1 MLTKIAIKN
10 VKRSFKDY
18 IVYFLTLM
26 LSVSIFF
33 VFNSIDSPSTALAIS
48 DSQRQLMDFFG
59 KAISVLSIFISIVLG
74 FLIVYANGFMIKR
87 RKKEFGTYLLLGMSK
102 KKVSLI
108 LTIETLIVGLSSLAA
123 GLIVGTFASQFM
135 TNLIAKQLEIRLDKF
150 LFTFSFSTCIET
162 ITSFGIIFLAVM
174 VFNILSLSRCKLI
187 NLLYASKFNQKL
199 KIKKLWLTVTLF
211 IISIIMLGT
220 SYYTILNKS
229 TNIFDSSG
237 KGLKIILI
245 CTISICIGIF
255 LLFMSLSE
263 LLLKISQKNK
273 KLYYKNLNIF
283 NFKQINSKINSTH
296 LSMTI
301 VSLLMIV
308 ALITMPIIN
317 MFSEITNKETEA
329 YYPADIY
336 ISAHS
341 FNNSEE
347 DNDSES
353 TEEILR
359 EKGVNIEEFNS
370 LFSHKTE
377 YRYATLNYSTDPLS
391 NPYFEELCKEDSLSI
406 GAYIKET
413 DYNKIVNDLNIGNEV
428 HLNDNEFSIAANTSN
443 IKDIDRSIDILVK
456 YHKFE
461 FEQISKENIK
471 FKSSESLSTN
481 PLQGNS
487 PFIIV
492 SDNFAAENLKYYYN
506 PSIIGYLKPDKK
518 DSNLKLEEVL
528 SKGNIKLQEAK
539 NFQLDDREYFINSSS
554 KISYLAENKTA
565 IFFAIAI
572 GAYIGI
578 IFLLAGVTVLAIQ
591 QLSEASDNNKRYLL
605 LKKLGVSNS
614 SIRKAVLFQVST
626 YFLIPLAV
634 AIINAILGILKF
646 NNMIHAFNFSV
657 EAATAILPFV
667 ALILIY
673 LAYFLVTYFGCE
685 RLANLKK

>member
-33 VFNSIDSPSTALAIS
+33 VFNSIDSPSPALAIS
-48 DSQRQLMDFFG
+48 DSQRQLIDIFG
-59 KAISVLSIFISIVLG
+59 KAISGLSIFISIVLG

-135 TNLIAKQLEIRLDKF
+135 TNLIAKQLEISLDKF

-162 ITSFGIIFLAVM
+162 TISFGIIFLAVM
-174 VFNILSLSRCKLI
+174 VFNIFSLSRCKLI

-220 SYYTILNKS
+220 SYYTILN
-229 TNIFDSSG
+229 TPDNVLDSYD
-237 KGLKIILI
+237 KGLKIVSI
-245 CTISICIGIF
+245 CIISICIGIF

-317 MFSEITNKETEA
+317 MYSDIVNKETDA
-329 YYPADIY
+329 LYPADVY
-336 ISAHS
+336 ISACS
-341 FNNSEE
+341 LDNSEGNIGIQ
-347 DNDSES
+347 DP
-353 TEEILR
+353 EETLR
-359 EKGVNIEEFNS
+359 EKGVNIEELNS

-377 YRYATLNYSTDPLS
+377 YTYANVNCLTETDS
-391 NPYFEELCKEDSLSI
+391 NPYLEEFGKSSLNIST
-406 GAYIKET
+406 YIKET
-413 DYNKIVNDLNIGNEV
+413 DYNKVVNDLNIGNEV
-428 HLNDNEFSIAANTSN
+428 HLNDNEFSIAINTSN
-443 IKDIDRSIDILVK
+443 IKNIDHNIDILVK
-456 YHKFE
+456 YSKFKL
-461 FEQISKENIK
+461 EQTAKENIK
-471 FKSSESLSTN
+471 FKSLENLSTN
-481 PLQGNS
+481 PMLNNS
-487 PFIIV
+487 AFVIV
-492 SDNFAAENLKYYYN
+492 SDNFAAKNLEYYS
-506 PSIIGYLKPDKK
+506 PTIIGYLKPDKK

-528 SKGNIKLQEAK
+528 SKGNIKLQHPES
-539 NFQLDDREYFINSSS
+539 FQLDNHECFIEVSSR
-554 KISYLAENKTA
+554 ISHLSENK
-565 IFFAIAI
+565 IIMFFVIAI

-634 AIINAILGILKF
+634 AIINAIFGILKF
-646 NNMIHAFNFSV
+646 NNMLHNYNFSV

>member
-33 VFNSIDSPSTALAIS
+33 VFNSIDSPSPALAIS
-48 DSQRQLMDFFG
+48 DSQRQLIDIFG

-108 LTIETLIVGLSSLAA
+108 LTIETLIVGLSSLVS

-162 ITSFGIIFLAVM
+162 IISFGIIFLSVM

-220 SYYTILNKS
+220 SYYKILNTS
-229 TNIFDSSG
+229 IDTFDSNSELF
-237 KGLKIILI
+237 KFLLTCILL
-245 CTISICIGIF
+245 TCIGVF

-263 LLLKISQKNK
+263 LLLKVSQKNK

-283 NFKQINSKINSTH
+283 NFKQINSKINTTH

-308 ALITMPIIN
+308 ALITMPTIN
-317 MFSEITNKETEA
+317 MLSEVVNKRTDQLFPVDTYIYTCSTN
-329 YYPADIY
+329 
-336 ISAHS
+336 
-341 FNNSEE
+341 NLEE
-347 DNDSES
+347 NVDFES

-359 EKGVNIEEFNS
+359 KKGVNIEEFNS

-377 YRYATLNYSTDPLS
+377 YRYASPNYSTSTDS
-391 NPYFEELCKEDSLSI
+391 NPYYEELCKNSLPS
-406 GAYIKET
+406 GTYIKET
-413 DYNKIVNDLNIGNEV
+413 DYNKVVNDLNIGNEV
-428 HLNDNEFSIAANTSN
+428 HLNDNEFSIAINTSN
-443 IKDIDRSIDILVK
+443 IKDIDHSIDILVK

-461 FEQISKENIK
+461 LEHASKENTK

-481 PLQGNS
+481 PVQYNS

-492 SDNFAAENLKYYYN
+492 SDNFAAKNLRYD
-506 PSIIGYLKPDKK
+506 SSLMMVGFLKPDKK
-518 DSNLKLEEVL
+518 DSNSKFEKIL
-528 SKGNIKLQEAK
+528 SKENISLPSSD
-539 NFQLDDREYFINSSS
+539 NNEYIFISSS
-554 KISYLAENKTA
+554 RISYLSESKTA

-572 GAYIGI
+572 GTYIGI

-605 LKKLGVSNS
+605 LKKLGVNNS

-626 YFLIPLAV
+626 YFLIPLVV
-634 AIINAILGILKF
+634 AIINAIFGILKF
-646 NNMIHAFNFSV
+646 NNMLNTFNVNV
-657 EAATAILPFV
+657 EPAVFILPFV

-685 RLANLKK
+685 RLANSKK

>member
-33 VFNSIDSPSTALAIS
+33 VFNSIDSPSPALAIS
-48 DSQRQLMDFFG
+48 DSQRQLIDIFG
-59 KAISVLSIFISIVLG
+59 KAISGLSIFISIVLG

-135 TNLIAKQLEIRLDKF
+135 TNLIAKQLEISLDKF

-162 ITSFGIIFLAVM
+162 TISFGIIFLAVM
-174 VFNILSLSRCKLI
+174 VFNIFSLSRCKLI

-220 SYYTILNKS
+220 SYYTILN
-229 TNIFDSSG
+229 TPDNVLDSYD
-237 KGLKIILI
+237 KGLKIVSI
-245 CTISICIGIF
+245 CIISICIGIF

-317 MFSEITNKETEA
+317 MYSDIVNKETDA
-329 YYPADIY
+329 LYPADVY
-336 ISAHS
+336 ISACS
-341 FNNSEE
+341 LDNSEGNIGIQ
-347 DNDSES
+347 DP
-353 TEEILR
+353 EETLR
-359 EKGVNIEEFNS
+359 EKGVNIEELNS

-377 YRYATLNYSTDPLS
+377 YTYANVNCLTETDS
-391 NPYFEELCKEDSLSI
+391 NPYLEEFGKSSLNIST
-406 GAYIKET
+406 YIKET
-413 DYNKIVNDLNIGNEV
+413 DYNKVVNDLNIGNEV
-428 HLNDNEFSIAANTSN
+428 HLNDNEFSIAINTSN
-443 IKDIDRSIDILVK
+443 IKNIDHNIDILVK
-456 YHKFE
+456 YSKFKL
-461 FEQISKENIK
+461 EQTAKENIK
-471 FKSSESLSTN
+471 FKSLENLSTN
-481 PLQGNS
+481 PMLNNS
-487 PFIIV
+487 AFVIV
-492 SDNFAAENLKYYYN
+492 SDNFAAKNLEYYS
-506 PSIIGYLKPDKK
+506 PTIIGYLKPDKK

-528 SKGNIKLQEAK
+528 SKGNIKLQHPES
-539 NFQLDDREYFINSSS
+539 FQLDNHECFIEVSSR
-554 KISYLAENKTA
+554 ISHLSENK
-565 IFFAIAI
+565 IIMFFVIAI

-626 YFLIPLAV
+626 YFLIPLVV
-634 AIINAILGILKF
+634 AIINAIFGILKF
-646 NNMIHAFNFSV
+646 NNMLHNYNFSV

>member
-33 VFNSIDSPSTALAIS
+33 VFNSIDSPSPALAIS
-48 DSQRQLMDFFG
+48 DSQRQLIDIFG
-59 KAISVLSIFISIVLG
+59 KAISGLSIFISIVLG

-135 TNLIAKQLEIRLDKF
+135 TNLIAKQLEISLDKF

-162 ITSFGIIFLAVM
+162 IISFGIIFLAVM
-174 VFNILSLSRCKLI
+174 VFNIFSLSRCKLI

-220 SYYTILNKS
+220 SYYTILNTPS
-229 TNIFDSSG
+229 NVLDSAD
-237 KGLKIILI
+237 KGLKIVSI
-245 CTISICIGIF
+245 CIISICIGIF

-317 MFSEITNKETEA
+317 MSSDIVNKETDA
-329 YYPADIY
+329 RYPADVY
-336 ISAHS
+336 ISARS
-341 FNNSEE
+341 FDNSEGNI
-347 DNDSES
+347 DIQDP
-353 TEEILR
+353 EEILR
-359 EKGVNIEEFNS
+359 EKGVNIEELNS

-377 YRYATLNYSTDPLS
+377 YTYANVNCLTDTDS
-391 NPYFEELCKEDSLSI
+391 NPYSEELYKSSLYIST
-406 GAYIKET
+406 YIKET
-413 DYNKIVNDLNIGNEV
+413 DYNKVVNDLNIGNEV
-428 HLNDNEFSIAANTSN
+428 HLNDNEFSIAINTSN
-443 IKDIDRSIDILVK
+443 IKDIDHNIDILVK
-456 YHKFE
+456 YSKFKL
-461 FEQISKENIK
+461 EQTAKENIK
-471 FKSSESLSTN
+471 FKSLENLSTN
-481 PLQGNS
+481 PMLNNGA
-487 PFIIV
+487 FVIV
-492 SDNFAAENLKYYYN
+492 SDNFAAKNLEYYS
-506 PSIIGYLKPDKK
+506 PTIIGYLKPDKK

-528 SKGNIKLQEAK
+528 SKGNIKLQYPES
-539 NFQLDDREYFINSSS
+539 FQLDNHEYFIDISSR
-554 KISYLAENKTA
+554 ISYLSENK
-565 IFFAIAI
+565 IIMFFEIAI

-634 AIINAILGILKF
+634 AIINAIFGILKF

>member
-33 VFNSIDSPSTALAIS
+33 VFNSIDSPSPALAIS
-48 DSQRQLMDFFG
+48 DSQRQLIDIFG
-59 KAISVLSIFISIVLG
+59 KAISGLSIFISIVLG

-135 TNLIAKQLEIRLDKF
+135 TNLIAKQLEISLDKF

-162 ITSFGIIFLAVM
+162 IISFGIIFLAVM
-174 VFNILSLSRCKLI
+174 VFNIFSLSRCKLI

-220 SYYTILNKS
+220 SYYIILNNP
-229 TNIFDSSG
+229 TNVLDSDD
-237 KGLKIILI
+237 KGLKIVSI
-245 CTISICIGIF
+245 CIISICIGIF

-317 MFSEITNKETEA
+317 MYSDIVNKETDA
-329 YYPADIY
+329 LYPADVY
-336 ISAHS
+336 ISACS
-341 FNNSEE
+341 FDNSEVNI
-347 DNDSES
+347 DIQDP
-353 TEEILR
+353 EEILR
-359 EKGVNIEEFNS
+359 EKGVNIEELNS

-377 YRYATLNYSTDPLS
+377 YTYANVNCLTDTDS
-391 NPYFEELCKEDSLSI
+391 NPYSEELFKSSLNIST
-406 GAYIKET
+406 YIKET
-413 DYNKIVNDLNIGNEV
+413 DYNKVVNDLNIGNEV
-428 HLNDNEFSIAANTSN
+428 HLNDNEFSIAINTSN
-443 IKDIDRSIDILVK
+443 IKDIDHNIDILVK
-456 YHKFE
+456 YSKFAL
-461 FEQISKENIK
+461 EQTAKENIK
-471 FKSSESLSTN
+471 FKSLENLSTN
-481 PLQGNS
+481 PMLNNS
-487 PFIIV
+487 AFVIV
-492 SDNFAAENLKYYYN
+492 SDNFAAKNLEYYS
-506 PSIIGYLKPDKK
+506 PTIIGYLKPDKK

-528 SKGNIKLQEAK
+528 SKGNIKLQKPES
-539 NFQLDDREYFINSSS
+539 FQLDNHECFIEVSSR
-554 KISYLAENKTA
+554 ISHLSENK
-565 IFFAIAI
+565 IIMFFVIAI

-626 YFLIPLAV
+626 YFLIPLVV
-634 AIINAILGILKF
+634 AIINAIFGILKF

>member
-33 VFNSIDSPSTALAIS
+33 VFNSIDSPSPALAIS
-48 DSQRQLMDFFG
+48 DSQRQLIDIFG
-59 KAISVLSIFISIVLG
+59 KAISGLSIFISIVLG

-108 LTIETLIVGLSSLAA
+108 LTIETLIVGLSSLVS

-162 ITSFGIIFLAVM
+162 IISFGIIFLAVM
-174 VFNILSLSRCKLI
+174 VFNIFSLSRCKLI

-220 SYYTILNKS
+220 SYYTILNTPS
-229 TNIFDSSG
+229 NVLDSSY
-237 KGLKIILI
+237 KALKFVSI
-245 CTISICIGIF
+245 CIISICIGIF

-317 MFSEITNKETEA
+317 MSSELVNKEA
-329 YYPADIY
+329 DALYPADVY
-336 ISAHS
+336 ISACS
-341 FNNSEE
+341 FDNLDGNIDIQDPEE
-347 DNDSES
+347 
-353 TEEILR
+353 TLR
-359 EKGVNIEEFNS
+359 EKGVNIEELNS
-370 LFSHKTE
+370 LFSHKTK
-377 YRYATLNYSTDPLS
+377 YTYANVNCLTETDS
-391 NPYFEELCKEDSLSI
+391 NPYLEEFGKSSLNIST
-406 GAYIKET
+406 YIKET
-413 DYNKIVNDLNIGNEV
+413 DYNKVVNDLNIGNEV
-428 HLNDNEFSIAANTSN
+428 HLNDNEFSIAINTSN
-443 IKDIDRSIDILVK
+443 IKDIDHNIDILVK
-456 YHKFE
+456 YSKFKL
-461 FEQISKENIK
+461 EQTAKENIK
-471 FKSSESLSTN
+471 FKSLENLSTN
-481 PLQGNS
+481 PMLNNS
-487 PFIIV
+487 AFVIV
-492 SDNFAAENLKYYYN
+492 SDNFAAKNLEYYS
-506 PSIIGYLKPDKK
+506 PTIIGYLKPDKK

-528 SKGNIKLQEAK
+528 SKGNIKLQNPES
-539 NFQLDDREYFINSSS
+539 FQLDNHECFIEVSSR
-554 KISYLAENKTA
+554 ISYLSENKITM
-565 IFFAIAI
+565 FFVIAI

-626 YFLIPLAV
+626 YFLIPLVV
-634 AIINAILGILKF
+634 AIINAIFGILKF
-646 NNMIHAFNFSV
+646 NNMLHNYNFSV

>member
-33 VFNSIDSPSTALAIS
+33 VFNSIDSPSPALAIS
-48 DSQRQLMDFFG
+48 DSQRQLIDIFG
-59 KAISVLSIFISIVLG
+59 KAISGLSIFISIVLG

-135 TNLIAKQLEIRLDKF
+135 TNLIAKQLEISLDKF

-162 ITSFGIIFLAVM
+162 TISFGIIFLAVM
-174 VFNILSLSRCKLI
+174 VFNIFSLSRCKLI

-220 SYYTILNKS
+220 SYYTILN
-229 TNIFDSSG
+229 TPDNVLDSYD
-237 KGLKIILI
+237 KGLKIVSI
-245 CTISICIGIF
+245 CIISICIGIF

-317 MFSEITNKETEA
+317 MYSDIVNKETDA
-329 YYPADIY
+329 LYPADVY
-336 ISAHS
+336 ISACS
-341 FNNSEE
+341 LDNSEGNIGIQ
-347 DNDSES
+347 DP
-353 TEEILR
+353 EETLR
-359 EKGVNIEEFNS
+359 EKGVNIEELNS

-377 YRYATLNYSTDPLS
+377 YTYANVNCLTETDS
-391 NPYFEELCKEDSLSI
+391 NPYLEEFGKSSLNIST
-406 GAYIKET
+406 YIKET
-413 DYNKIVNDLNIGNEV
+413 DYNKVVNDLNIGNEV
-428 HLNDNEFSIAANTSN
+428 HLNDNEFSIAINTSN
-443 IKDIDRSIDILVK
+443 IKNIDHNIDILVK
-456 YHKFE
+456 YSKFKL
-461 FEQISKENIK
+461 EQTAKENIK
-471 FKSSESLSTN
+471 FKSLENLSTN
-481 PLQGNS
+481 PMLNNS
-487 PFIIV
+487 AFVIV
-492 SDNFAAENLKYYYN
+492 SDNFAAKNLEYYS
-506 PSIIGYLKPDKK
+506 PTIIGYLKPDKK

-528 SKGNIKLQEAK
+528 SKGNIKLQHPES
-539 NFQLDDREYFINSSS
+539 FQLDNHECFIEVSSR
-554 KISYLAENKTA
+554 ISHLSENK
-565 IFFAIAI
+565 IIMFFVIAI

-626 YFLIPLAV
+626 YFLIPLVV
-634 AIINAILGILKF
+634 AIINAIFGILKF
-646 NNMIHAFNFSV
+646 NNMLHNYNFSV
-657 EAATAILPFV
+657 EAATAILPFI

>member
-33 VFNSIDSPSTALAIS
+33 VFNSLDSPSPALAIS
-48 DSQRQLMDFFG
+48 DNQRKLMNACG
-59 KAISVLSIFISIVLG
+59 QIISGLSIFISIVLG

-162 ITSFGIIFLAVM
+162 IISFGIIFLAVM

-220 SYYTILNKS
+220 SYY
-229 TNIFDSSG
+229 
-237 KGLKIILI
+237 IILSTPI
-245 CTISICIGIF
+245 DKLDSDSELFKFLLTCILLTCIGVF

-283 NFKQINSKINSTH
+283 NFKQINSKINTTH

-317 MFSEITNKETEA
+317 MFSEINNKEAEDLF
-329 YYPADIY
+329 PADIY
-336 ISAHS
+336 IGIGSSH
-341 FNNSEE
+341 NLEE
-347 DNDSES
+347 DNYFKSA
-353 TEEILR
+353 EEILR
-359 EKGVNIEEFNS
+359 KKGVNIEEFNS

-377 YRYATLNYSTDPLS
+377 YRNAYLNYSTDTNS
-391 NPYFEELCKEDSLSI
+391 NPYSEEYCKECSLSI
-406 GAYIKET
+406 RTYIKET
-413 DYNKIVNDLNIGNEV
+413 DYNKVVNDLNIGNEV

-443 IKDIDRSIDILVK
+443 IKDINHCIDTLVK
-456 YHKFE
+456 YSKFNL
-461 FEQISKENIK
+461 EQTSKENIK
-471 FKSSESLSTN
+471 FKSSENLSTN
-481 PLQGNS
+481 PLTYNEV
-487 PFIIV
+487 FVIV
-492 SDNFAAENLKYYYN
+492 SDNFAAKNLEYYG
-506 PSIIGYLKPDKK
+506 PTLIGYLKPDKK

-528 SKGNIKLQEAK
+528 SKGNIKLQNVES
-539 NFQLDDREYFINSSS
+539 FQLDNYEYFINSSS
-554 KISYLAENKTA
+554 KISYLSEHKTA

-605 LKKLGVSNS
+605 LKKLGVNNS

-626 YFLIPLAV
+626 YFLIPLVV
-634 AIINAILGILKF
+634 AIINAIFGILKF
-646 NNMIHAFNFSV
+646 NNILHDYNFSV

>member
-33 VFNSIDSPSTALAIS
+33 VFNSIDSPSPALAIS
-48 DSQRQLMDFFG
+48 DNQRDLLNSLG
-59 KAISVLSIFISIVLG
+59 KIISKLSIFISIVLG

-87 RKKEFGTYLLLGMSK
+87 RKKEIGTYLLLGMSK

-108 LTIETLIVGLSSLAA
+108 LTIETLIVGLSSLIS
-123 GLIVGTFASQFM
+123 GLIVGTLASQLM
-135 TNLIAKQLEIRLDKF
+135 TNLIAKQLEVNLDKF
-150 LFTFSFSTCIET
+150 SFTFSFSTCIET
-162 ITSFGIIFLAVM
+162 ITSFGVIFLAVM

-471 FKSSESLSTN
+471 FKSLENLSTN

-492 SDNFAAENLKYYYN
+492 SDNFAAKNLEYYS
-506 PSIIGYLKPDKK
+506 PTIIGYLKPDKK

-528 SKGNIKLQEAK
+528 SKGNIKLQHPES
-539 NFQLDDREYFINSSS
+539 FQLDDREYFINSSS

-685 RLANLKK
+685 RLANSKK

>member
-33 VFNSIDSPSTALAIS
+33 VFNSIDSPSPALAIS
-48 DSQRQLMDFFG
+48 DSQRQLIDIFG
-59 KAISVLSIFISIVLG
+59 KAISGLSIFISIVLG

-135 TNLIAKQLEIRLDKF
+135 TNLIAKQLEISLDKF

-162 ITSFGIIFLAVM
+162 IISFGIIFLAVM
-174 VFNILSLSRCKLI
+174 VFNIFSLSRCKLI

-220 SYYTILNKS
+220 SYYTILN
-229 TNIFDSSG
+229 TPDNVLDSSY
-237 KGLKIILI
+237 KALKFVSI

-317 MFSEITNKETEA
+317 MYSDIVNKETDA
-329 YYPADIY
+329 LYPADVY
-336 ISAHS
+336 ISTCS
-341 FNNSEE
+341 LDNLDGNIGIQDPEE
-347 DNDSES
+347 
-353 TEEILR
+353 TLR
-359 EKGVNIEEFNS
+359 EKGVNIEELNS

-377 YRYATLNYSTDPLS
+377 YTYADVNCLTDTNS
-391 NPYFEELCKEDSLSI
+391 NPYFEEFCKNSLRIST
-406 GAYIKET
+406 YIKET
-413 DYNKIVNDLNIGNEV
+413 DYNKVVSDLNIGNEL
-428 HLNDNEFSIAANTSN
+428 HLNDNEFSVAINTSN
-443 IKDIDRSIDILVK
+443 IKDIDHNIDSLVK
-456 YHKFE
+456 YIKFDL
-461 FEQISKENIK
+461 EQTAKENIK
-471 FKSSESLSTN
+471 FKSLENLSTN
-481 PLQGNS
+481 PMLNNS
-487 PFIIV
+487 AFVIV
-492 SDNFAAENLKYYYN
+492 SDNFAAKNLKYYS
-506 PSIIGYLKPDKK
+506 PTIIGYLKPDKK

-528 SKGNIKLQEAK
+528 SKGNIKLQKPES
-539 NFQLDDREYFINSSS
+539 FQLDNHECFIEASSR
-554 KISYLAENKTA
+554 ISYLSENK
-565 IFFAIAI
+565 IIMFFAIAI

-634 AIINAILGILKF
+634 AIINAIFGILKF
-646 NNMIHAFNFSV
+646 NNMLHNYNFSV

>member
-33 VFNSIDSPSTALAIS
+33 VFNSIDSPSPALAIS
-48 DSQRQLMDFFG
+48 DSQRQLIDIFG

-135 TNLIAKQLEIRLDKF
+135 TNLIAKQLEISLDKF

-162 ITSFGIIFLAVM
+162 IISFGIIFLAVM
-174 VFNILSLSRCKLI
+174 VFNIFSLSRCKLI

-220 SYYTILNKS
+220 SYYTILN
-229 TNIFDSSG
+229 TPDNVLDSSC
-237 KGLKIILI
+237 KALKFVSI

-317 MFSEITNKETEA
+317 MYSDIVNKETDA
-329 YYPADIY
+329 LYPADVY
-336 ISAHS
+336 ISTCS
-341 FNNSEE
+341 LDNLDGNIGIQDPEE
-347 DNDSES
+347 
-353 TEEILR
+353 TLR
-359 EKGVNIEEFNS
+359 EKGVNIEELNS

-377 YRYATLNYSTDPLS
+377 YTYADVNCLTDTNS
-391 NPYFEELCKEDSLSI
+391 NPYFEEFCKNSLRIST
-406 GAYIKET
+406 YIKET
-413 DYNKIVNDLNIGNEV
+413 DYNKVVSDLNIGNEL
-428 HLNDNEFSIAANTSN
+428 HLNDNEFSVAINTSN
-443 IKDIDRSIDILVK
+443 IKDIDHNIDSLVK
-456 YHKFE
+456 YIKFDL
-461 FEQISKENIK
+461 EQTAKENIK
-471 FKSSESLSTN
+471 FKSLENLSTN
-481 PLQGNS
+481 PMLNNS
-487 PFIIV
+487 AFVIV
-492 SDNFAAENLKYYYN
+492 SDNFAAKNLKYYS
-506 PSIIGYLKPDKK
+506 PTIIGYLKPDKK

-528 SKGNIKLQEAK
+528 SKGNIKLQKPES
-539 NFQLDDREYFINSSS
+539 FQLDNHECFIEASSR
-554 KISYLAENKTA
+554 ISYLSENK
-565 IFFAIAI
+565 IIMFFAIAI

-634 AIINAILGILKF
+634 AIINAIFGILKF
-646 NNMIHAFNFSV
+646 NNMLHNYNFSV

>member
-33 VFNSIDSPSTALAIS
+33 VFNSIDSPSPALAIS
-48 DSQRQLMDFFG
+48 DSQRQLIDIFG

-108 LTIETLIVGLSSLAA
+108 LTIETLIVGLSSLVS

-135 TNLIAKQLEIRLDKF
+135 TNLIAKQLEISLDKF

-162 ITSFGIIFLAVM
+162 IISFGIIFLAVM
-174 VFNILSLSRCKLI
+174 VFNIFSLSRCKLI

-220 SYYTILNKS
+220 SYYIILNNP
-229 TNIFDSSG
+229 TNVLDSDD
-237 KGLKIILI
+237 KGLKIVSI
-245 CTISICIGIF
+245 CIISICIGIF

-317 MFSEITNKETEA
+317 MSSDIVNKDIDA
-329 YYPADIY
+329 LYPADVY
-336 ISAHS
+336 ISACS
-341 FNNSEE
+341 FDNSEGNIGIQ
-347 DNDSES
+347 DP
-353 TEEILR
+353 EETLR
-359 EKGVNIEEFNS
+359 EKGVNIEELNS

-377 YRYATLNYSTDPLS
+377 YTYANVNCLTETDS
-391 NPYFEELCKEDSLSI
+391 NPYLEEFGKSSLNIST
-406 GAYIKET
+406 YIKET
-413 DYNKIVNDLNIGNEV
+413 DYNKVVNDLNIGNEV
-428 HLNDNEFSIAANTSN
+428 HLNDNEFSIAINTSN
-443 IKDIDRSIDILVK
+443 IKNIDHNIDILVK
-456 YHKFE
+456 YSKFAL
-461 FEQISKENIK
+461 EQTAKENIK
-471 FKSSESLSTN
+471 FKSLENLSTN
-481 PLQGNS
+481 PMLNNS
-487 PFIIV
+487 AFVIV
-492 SDNFAAENLKYYYN
+492 SDNFAAKNLEYYS
-506 PSIIGYLKPDKK
+506 PTIIGYLKPDKK

-528 SKGNIKLQEAK
+528 SKGNIKLQKPES
-539 NFQLDDREYFINSSS
+539 FQLDNHECFIEVSSR
-554 KISYLAENKTA
+554 ISHLSENK
-565 IFFAIAI
+565 IIMFFVIAI

-626 YFLIPLAV
+626 YFLIPLVV
-634 AIINAILGILKF
+634 AIINAIFGILKF

>member
-33 VFNSIDSPSTALAIS
+33 VFNSIDSPSPALAIS
-48 DSQRQLMDFFG
+48 DSQRQLIDIFG
-59 KAISVLSIFISIVLG
+59 KAISGLSIFISIVLG

-135 TNLIAKQLEIRLDKF
+135 TNLIAKQLEISLDKF

-162 ITSFGIIFLAVM
+162 IISFGIIFLAVM
-174 VFNILSLSRCKLI
+174 VFNIFSLSRCKLI

-220 SYYTILNKS
+220 SYYIILNNP
-229 TNIFDSSG
+229 TNVLDSDD
-237 KGLKIILI
+237 KGLKIVSI
-245 CTISICIGIF
+245 CIISICIGIF

-273 KLYYKNLNIF
+273 RLYYKNLNIF

-317 MFSEITNKETEA
+317 MSSDIVNKDIDA
-329 YYPADIY
+329 RYPADVY
-336 ISAHS
+336 ISACS
-341 FNNSEE
+341 FDNSEGNI
-347 DNDSES
+347 DIQDP
-353 TEEILR
+353 EEILR
-359 EKGVNIEEFNS
+359 EKGVNIEELNS

-377 YRYATLNYSTDPLS
+377 YTYANVNCLTDTNS
-391 NPYFEELCKEDSLSI
+391 NPYSEELFKSPLYIST
-406 GAYIKET
+406 YIKET
-413 DYNKIVNDLNIGNEV
+413 DYNKVVNDLNIGNEV
-428 HLNDNEFSIAANTSN
+428 HLNDNEFSIAINTSN
-443 IKDIDRSIDILVK
+443 IKDIDHNIDILVK
-456 YHKFE
+456 YSKFAL
-461 FEQISKENIK
+461 EQTAKENIK
-471 FKSSESLSTN
+471 FKSLENLSTN
-481 PLQGNS
+481 PMLNNS
-487 PFIIV
+487 AFIIV
-492 SDNFAAENLKYYYN
+492 SDNFAAKNLEYHS
-506 PSIIGYLKPDKK
+506 PTIIGYLKPDKK

-528 SKGNIKLQEAK
+528 SKGNIKLQHPES
-539 NFQLDDREYFINSSS
+539 FQLDNHEYCIDISSR
-554 KISYLAENKTA
+554 ISYLSENK
-565 IFFAIAI
+565 IIMFFEIAI